1 MMKKLVSVILLSTV
15 LITGNIAFA
24 QGATLSDAKSKITQ
38 SVADNKGKLAEI
50 APLQETIRTNRTK
63 ILSQK
68 AEARD
73 AYNKA
78 KSHIKELIK
87 TKDNLTPSQ
96 IESIKEALDVIKQD
110 RQSLAG
116 TIGEIQKETL
126 DLRVAK
132 RAKNFEEV
140 INSLNN
146 IIAVQNTRIDDL
158 QGIIAHLNNAAS
170 L

>member
-1 MMKKLVSVILLSTV
+1 MKKIVSVILLSAI
-15 LITGNIAFA
+15 LLTGNIAFA
-24 QGATLSDAKSKITQ
+24 QGSTLSFVKSKITQ
-38 SVADNKGKLAEI
+38 AKADYRAKLTEI
-50 APLQETIRTNRTK
+50 APLQEKIRTDRTK

-87 TKDNLTPSQ
+87 NKDNLTPAQ
-96 IESIKEALDVIKQD
+96 IESIKEALNVIKQD
-110 RQSLAG
+110 KQSLAG

-126 DLRVAK
+126 DLRTAK
-132 RAKNFEEV
+132 IEKNFDEV
-140 INSLNN
+140 TNSLNS
-146 IIAVQNTRIDDL
+146 IIAVQNARLEDL
-158 QGIIAHLNNAAS
+158 QRTISDLNKAAN

>member
-1 MMKKLVSVILLSTV
+1 MKKIVSIILLSTV
-15 LITGNIAFA
+15 FLTGNIAFA
-24 QGATLSDAKSKITQ
+24 QGSTLSNVKSKITQ
-38 SVADNKGKLAEI
+38 PVADNKAKLAEI
-50 APLQETIRTNRTK
+50 APLQEKLRTNRTK

-87 TKDNLTPSQ
+87 NKDNLTPEQ
-96 IESIKEALDVIKQD
+96 IESLKETLKVIQQD
-110 RQSLAG
+110 KQSLAG

-132 RAKNFEEV
+132 REKNFEEV
-140 INSLNN
+140 INSLNR
-146 IIAVQNTRIDDL
+146 IITVQNTRIEDL
-158 QGIIAHLNNAAS
+158 QRIIADLNKAAS
-170 L
+170 M